1 MVSWRHCF
9 WIGLSNSLL
18 KEAAHIMGAR
28 KLGGVGGRERKGRV
42 AGREAS
48 SPPTFLRYPH
58 CRKNQQ
64 SQIKAQQ
71 GPEEAFPQRKPRG
84 GLSVLPLH
92 SKGLSSYSTPP
103 NGWAGPLPPKQP
115 QGTSIY
121 LKGKKKKNPHTSR
134 SRIFC
139 HRVPFFFFLWVLLC
153 LGGGELETCKLP
165 CGSCPLSEST
175 APSGDLLYLIG

>member
-1 MVSWRHCF
+1 M
-9 WIGLSNSLL
+9 LL
-18 KEAAHIMGAR
+18 P
-28 KLGGVGGRERKGRV
+28 RKGKAWGNLVAWKGRGRLV
-42 AGREAS
+42 EGRGKRRGRRRIAGREAS
-48 SPPTFLRYPH
+48 PPPTFLRYPH

-71 GPEEAFPQRKPRG
+71 GPEEAFPQRKLRG

-121 LKGKKKKNPHTSR
+121 LKGKKKKNPHTSC

-139 HRVPFFFFLWVLLC
+139 HRVPFFFS
-153 LGGGELETCKLP
+153 LGPAVSGRGELETCKLP
-165 CGSCPLSEST
+165 CRSCPLSEST

>member
-1 MVSWRHCF
+1 M
-9 WIGLSNSLL
+9 LL
-18 KEAAHIMGAR
+18 PR
-28 KLGGVGGRERKGRV
+28 KGKAWGNLVAWKGRGRLAEGRGKRRGRGRV